1 MNTYQLAA
9 KIIRLGN
16 SEEPGTAIKEEP
28 EGKSGHVKSER
39 HNTPPS
45 SLVSNVQDDSQHT
58 ACPSTDLVKEVLH
71 AKKACSRFILDCIG
85 DAVASTDE
93 DGKINY
99 LNLRAQ
105 NLTGWAINDAIG
117 RSAPDVLQILNAD
130 TREAVPDYL
139 DKAIRTDRTI
149 YLPKDCVFLR
159 RDGSEFPIEDSVA
172 PIHNDK
178 GHAIG
183 AVIVFRDVSAAQAVK
198 REIMHSAEY
207 DYLTGLP
214 NRLLLN
220 DRVTQAISMASRHTK
235 RIAILFMDLNGFK
248 RINDSLGHATGDKLL
263 QSISQR
269 LLNCVRASDTVSRH
283 GGDEF
288 VVLLSELESFEGAI
302 TTAKKLLDAVAKP
315 HFIDDQRLTVTA
327 SIGVSV
333 YPEDGRDAYTLFY
346 NADVAMYE
354 AKDSPTG
361 PGYRLYD
368 PVRHLQR
375 KRTTHRV

>member
-16 SEEPGTAIKEEP
+16 SEEPGTAIREEP
-28 EGKSGHVKSER
+28 EDKSGQVKSEK

-45 SLVSNVQDDSQHT
+45 SLVSNVQDDSLHT
-58 ACPSTDLVKEVLH
+58 AIHSTDFVKEILN
-71 AKKACSRFILDCIG
+71 AKKACSRLILNSIG

-99 LNLRAQ
+99 LNPRAQ
-105 NLTGWAINDAIG
+105 NLTGWAIVDAIG
-117 RSAPDVLQILNAD
+117 RSGPDVIQILNAD
-130 TREAVPDYL
+130 TREVVPDYL
-139 DKAIRTDRTI
+139 GKAIRTDRTL
-149 YLPKDCVFLR
+149 YLPKDCIFLR

-172 PIHNDK
+172 PIHDDK
-178 GHAIG
+178 GHTIG

-248 RINDSLGHATGDKLL
+248 SINDSLGHATGDKLL

-269 LLNCVRASDTVSRH
+269 LVNCVRASDTVSRH

-288 VVLLSELESFEGAI
+288 VILLSELDSVDGAI

-315 HFIDDQRLTVTA
+315 HFIDDESLTVTA

-333 YPEDGRDAYTLFY
+333 YPEDGGDAYTLFY

-368 PVRHLQR
+368 SAKHPRP
-375 KRTTHRV
+375 KKATHRV

>member
-16 SEEPGTAIKEEP
+16 NEEPETAIEGEP
-28 EGKSGHVKSER
+28 EGKSGHIKSER
-39 HNTPPS
+39 HNATPS
-45 SLVSNVQDDSQHT
+45 SLVSNVQDNSQHT
-58 ACPSTDLVKEVLH
+58 AIPSTDLVKEVLH

-99 LNLRAQ
+99 LNASAQ
-105 NLTGWAINDAIG
+105 NLTGWTMDDALG
-117 RSAPDVLQILNAD
+117 RPVLEVLRILDAD

-139 DKAIRTDRTI
+139 DKAAKTDRTL
-149 YLPKDCVFLR
+149 YLPKDCVLLR
-159 RDGSEFPIEDSVA
+159 RDGSEVPIEDSVA
-172 PIHNDK
+172 PIHNNK
-178 GHAIG
+178 GQTIG

-214 NRLLLN
+214 NRMLLN

-248 RINDSLGHATGDKLL
+248 SINDSLGHATGDMLL

-288 VVLLSELESFEGAI
+288 VVLLSELDSFEGAI

-315 HFIDDQRLTVTA
+315 HFIDDQSLTVTA

-346 NADVAMYE
+346 NADIAMYE

-368 PVRHLQR
+368 PVKHPQL
-375 KRTTHRV
+375 KRSMHRV

>member
-9 KIIRLGN
+9 QIIQLGN
-16 SEEPGTAIKEEP
+16 SEEPGTESEG
-28 EGKSGHVKSER
+28 ERQGKSGHVKHER
-39 HNTPPS
+39 RNMPPS
-45 SLVSNVQDDSQHT
+45 SVVSNVQNDSQHT
-58 ACPSTDLVKEVLH
+58 AVPSTEFVKEVLH

-99 LNLRAQ
+99 LNLKAQ
-105 NLTGWAINDAIG
+105 SLTGWTMHDAIG
-117 RSAPDVLQILNAD
+117 RPAMDILRILNAD

-139 DKAIRTDRTI
+139 DKAAKADRTI
-149 YLPKDCVFLR
+149 YLPKDCLLLR

-172 PIHNDK
+172 PIHDNR
-178 GHAIG
+178 GRTIG

-198 REIMHSAEY
+198 REILHSAEY

-214 NRLLLN
+214 NRMLLN

-248 RINDSLGHATGDKLL
+248 GINDSLGHATGDMLL

-269 LLNCVRASDTVSRH
+269 LINCVRASDTVSRH

-288 VVLLSELESFEGAI
+288 VVLLSELDSVDGAI

-327 SIGVSV
+327 SVGVSV

-368 PVRHLQR
+368 PVRHPQP
-375 KRTTHRV
+375 KRATHRV